1 MTTDARKLAEQCVS
15 AAPGTDDNDLITFT
29 AIISA
34 ALRERDER
42 LTTLYNNAN
51 TIAAK
56 WKSEAEAAEQRVA
69 GLDLRLK
76 YDESQVQL
84 AEAQRIQLGLRKRVH
99 FLTGH
104 NQWFERCESLWCH
117 PQIDFDPALDWE
129 NAEHAN
135 FRDQLR
141 HDLAAAQRRV
151 EELREAAQLTMDY
164 LMLPAAKFDHKYPQ
178 YIQNTSEEMHQI
190 LGDALRKALKK
201 RGSR

>member
-69 GLDLRLK
+69 GLEGRCAFYEEVLDQAHKLFVSDAIWGKKEHKWRNQRAEVLEKALREQ
-76 YDESQVQL
+76 DERRIEDYRSGYTCGYSD
-84 AEAQRIQLGLRKRVH
+84 AQRG
-99 FLTGH
+99 T
-104 NQWFERCESLWCH
+104 
-117 PQIDFDPALDWE
+117 PM
-129 NAEHAN
+129 
-135 FRDQLR
+135 RDL
-141 HDLAAAQRRV
+141 
-151 EELREAAQLTMDY
+151 EAAKL
-164 LMLPAAKFDHKYPQ
+164 FF
-178 YIQNTSEEMHQI
+178 
-190 LGDALRKALKK
+190 GDAALATKEVPDVP
-201 RGSR
+201 R